1 MTLHHAKHADDE
13 AAREKQEAEI
23 TRLYFTNRQEAH
35 ARLRG
40 SMLSA
45 SPALTATSLHDFTAT

>member
-1 MTLHHAKHADDE
+1 MALHHAKHADDE

-40 SMLSA
+40 TQTGDDQPGFHL
-45 SPALTATSLHDFTAT
+45 PRLLT

>member
-1 MTLHHAKHADDE
+1 MALHHAKHTDAE
-13 AAREKQEAEI
+13 TAREKQEAEI

-40 SMLSA
+40 SMLSV
-45 SPALTATSLHDFTAT
+45 SPTLTATSLHEFTAT